1 MSEYN
6 EHDLPIERGIS
17 NNELRFKETD
27 DFGSILRVLREN
39 HGISL
44 ISLSKKIGIGPESL
58 SKIERSLAKLPD
70 EHTIRSWLEKLG
82 CKDNIPELLN
92 LYRGHKV
99 IHSLRL
105 HSKDPTNADLIRIL
119 SAYKDKTLTDLDRDL
134 LALVGR
140 DI

>member
-1 MSEYN
+1 MN
-6 EHDLPIERGIS
+6 ELPIERGLS
-17 NNELRFKETD
+17 NNEITFKETD

-44 ISLSKKIGIGPESL
+44 ISLSKKLGIGPETI
-58 SKIERSLAKLPD
+58 SKVERSLTSLPD
-70 EHTIRSWLEKLG
+70 EHTVRNWLDKLG
-82 CKDNIPELLN
+82 CKDNITELLN

-99 IHSLRL
+99 VHSLRL
-105 HSKDPTNADLIRIL
+105 HSKDSSNADIIRIL

-134 LALVGR
+134 LALIGR